1 MDWSNDHETNT
12 KKQFIPRLGRRA
24 GHNAI
29 PEEPKFDKDTDSP
42 VLAIPSATSV
52 RTAPV
57 APPRTRKT
65 GWSDESKSNKYTITT
80 KVTVIFII
88 IFNLVNF
95 FKLIIEKIFFKDI
108 PVIPDIEE
116 IQDESISNISN
127 APSVG
132 INRVT
137 AYKELDSDLL
147 KNATFALL
155 DNVNLSI
162 LTEKLYP
169 EKLIKETDDVWNW
182 EYLFAQVSSELNNEE
197 QKIIMEA

>member
-1 MDWSNDHETNT
+1 MDWNNDHETNT
-12 KKQFIPRLGRRA
+12 KKNYLQQFIPRLGRRA
-24 GHNAI
+24 GQNAT
-29 PEEPKFDKDTDSP
+29 PEEPKFDEDTDSP
-42 VLAIPSATSV
+42 VLGIPSATSV

-65 GWSDESKSNKYTITT
+65 GWSDESKSNKS
-80 KVTVIFII
+80 KPVNIFDQE
-88 IFNLVNF
+88 
-95 FKLIIEKIFFKDI
+95 KLHRDNKNESDDI

-116 IQDESISNISN
+116 IQDESISNVSN

-147 KNATFALL
+147 KNATFVLL

>member
-65 GWSDESKSNKYTITT
+65 GWSDESKSNKS
-80 KVTVIFII
+80 KPVNIFDQE
-88 IFNLVNF
+88 
-95 FKLIIEKIFFKDI
+95 KLHRDNNNESDDI